1 VFSTSNS
8 LLGGRKSGH
17 KPPKSEKKLEKKK
30 RGKKRR
36 MNYDATQR
44 IKLWQQGRGNR
55 AQVSVPSTMTSTDMR
70 TCPSAPQHHTNS
82 QTPSTR
88 TSSTPASPALLKHKQ
103 RIEHARLKKQK
114 KSEVPH
120 VTGKNW
126 SGKTTIA
133 RAPQLSCFRKK
144 NSYSYSSNAAVPTM
158 KHEKSSTTKKS
169 YTTTAWNN
177 SSNTSHS
184 SNASKKRMQRGS
196 FSSPRPTKTLVDGP
210 KNDRHNGAAIE
221 YVPQNDGNTG
231 SGVFANELMALR
243 NQLQAEERR
252 HILLQA
258 EKANAHVLGKAIPQ
272 ASDAPQAP
280 TQSFSCIAPPAP
292 PMCPPP
298 TLGGKRSNQQSP
310 EPFSNVLHRPVGTAE
325 ISRVPVPCVP
335 FANNAAG
342 SKQYEVNNDNENTN
356 DENNTWTTNDG
367 AHKSIPQK
375 KPNWTSIQQTIHSM
389 IDKDVKKRKQME
401 HRLRSL
407 EENNLKILG
416 VNINQFKE
424 ICGKGPVILSPAPS
438 HTPTKRSARAA
449 KSNQKHVQRMGKAMD
464 QKLNRSSP
472 RSGTSSKR
480 SILCRNHLVSTTMS
494 KEGGS
499 LSRSSRGLSL

>member
-1 VFSTSNS
+1 MIA
-8 LLGGRKSGH
+8 
-17 KPPKSEKKLEKKK
+17 KSEKKKERQKNAE
-30 RGKKRR
+30 
-36 MNYDATQR
+36 MDYDATQR
-44 IKLWQQGRGNR
+44 IKLWQQGRDNR

-70 TCPSAPQHHTNS
+70 TCPSALQHHTNS
-82 QTPSTR
+82 QTPSIR
-88 TSSTPASPALLKHKQ
+88 TSNTPASPALLKHKQ
-103 RIEHARLKKQK
+103 RIAHARLKKQK

-144 NSYSYSSNAAVPTM
+144 NSYSYSSNAAAPMM
-158 KHEKSSTTKKS
+158 KHGVQKQKNSS
-169 YTTTAWNN
+169 TTTAWNN

-298 TLGGKRSNQQSP
+298 TLGGGKRSNQQSP

-335 FANNAAG
+335 FENNAAG
-342 SKQYEVNNDNENTN
+342 SEQYEVNNDNENTN
-356 DENNTWTTNDG
+356 DENNNTWTTNDG

-449 KSNQKHVQRMGKAMD
+449 KSNQKHVQRMGKAMH
-464 QKLNRSSP
+464 QKINRSSP
-472 RSGTSSKR
+472 RSGTSKR
-480 SILCRNHLVSTTMS
+480 SILS
-494 KEGGS
+494 KQGGS

>member
-1 VFSTSNS
+1 MLPVNE
-8 LLGGRKSGH
+8 LD
-17 KPPKSEKKLEKKK
+17 
-30 RGKKRR
+30 
-36 MNYDATQR
+36 YDAAQR
-44 IKLWQQGRGNR
+44 IKLWQQGRDNR
-55 AQVSVPSTMTSTDMR
+55 VSVPSTTTSTEMHTCSSIPRHR
-70 TCPSAPQHHTNS
+70 TGS
-82 QTPSTR
+82 QPPGARIR
-88 TSSTPASPALLKHKQ
+88 TASPALLKHKQ

-120 VTGKNW
+120 VTGQNW
-126 SGKTTIA
+126 SGKTTVA

-144 NSYSYSSNAAVPTM
+144 NSYSYSSNGAAAPV
-158 KHEKSSTTKKS
+158 KQGVQKQKKSSATA
-169 YTTTAWNN
+169 AWNN

-184 SNASKKRMQRGS
+184 FNASKKRMQRGS
-196 FSSPRPTKTLVDGP
+196 FSSPRPTKTSMDGP
-210 KNDRHNGAAIE
+210 KNAAIE
-221 YVPQNDGNTG
+221 YVPQNNCNTG
-231 SGVFANELMALR
+231 SGVGVFANELITLR

-258 EKANAHVLGKAIPQ
+258 EMTNARVLGKAIPPE
-272 ASDAPQAP
+272 APQAPDAP
-280 TQSFSCIAPPAP
+280 TQSFLCIAPPAP

-325 ISRVPVPCVP
+325 ISRVPVPCEP
-335 FANNAAG
+335 FENNSAG
-342 SKQYEVNNDNENTN
+342 SEQYDDMNNDNENTN
-356 DENNTWTTNDG
+356 DENNTWNTNYG
-367 AHKSIPQK
+367 AHKSISQK
-375 KPNWTSIQQTIHSM
+375 KPNWTSIQKTIHLM

-401 HRLRSL
+401 NRLRSL

-424 ICGKGPVILSPAPS
+424 ICGKKPVILSPAPS

-472 RSGTSSKR
+472 RSGSSSRRR
-480 SILCRNHLVSTTMS
+480 SILNGTTTMS
-494 KEGGS
+494 KQGGS
-499 LSRSSRGLSL
+499 LSRSSRGL

>member
-1 VFSTSNS
+1 M
-8 LLGGRKSGH
+8 
-17 KPPKSEKKLEKKK
+17 E
-30 RGKKRR
+30 
-36 MNYDATQR
+36 YDATQR
-44 IKLWQQGRGNR
+44 IKLWQQGRDNR
-55 AQVSVPSTMTSTDMR
+55 AQVSVPSTMTSIDMR

-144 NSYSYSSNAAVPTM
+144 NSYSYSSNAAAPMM
-158 KHEKSSTTKKS
+158 KHGVQKQKNSS
-169 YTTTAWNN
+169 TTTAWNN

-196 FSSPRPTKTLVDGP
+196 FSSPRPTKTLVGGP
-210 KNDRHNGAAIE
+210 KNAAAPKIAVQRSNDRHSGGAAIE

-298 TLGGKRSNQQSP
+298 TLGGGKRSNQQSP

-335 FANNAAG
+335 FENNAAG
-342 SKQYEVNNDNENTN
+342 SEQYEVNNDNENTN
-356 DENNTWTTNDG
+356 DENNNTWTTNDG

-401 HRLRSL
+401 NRLRSL

-472 RSGTSSKR
+472 RTCSGTSSKR
-480 SILCRNHLVSTTMS
+480 SILRSTRTTTMS
-494 KEGGS
+494 KQGGS